1 MRHKGI
7 VENNVV
13 RIDIAVK
20 HIVIMK
26 TKKRMENTK
35 SDHLS
40 VVKGE
45 LIWGSEELGKWL

>member
-1 MRHKGI
+1 MWNKGI

-20 HIVIMK
+20 HIVMIK
-26 TKKRMENTK
+26 TKKRMENSK
-35 SDHLS
+35 SDDLP
-40 VVKGE
+40 VVKRE